1 LPTATAEPELA
12 TAPGKMS
19 DRLLARSAPDDGV
32 VTLTLDRPDK
42 KNALSIAL
50 RDEVSDALDDL
61 TGDDAVK
68 TVVVTGA
75 GDVFSAGFDLREFQQ
90 PELTDRLWAS
100 SDRFHATVLRFPLP
114 IVAAVNGPAIA
125 GGFDLAVMSDMRIAA
140 ETARFSHPEIEF
152 GDVVYGPLHDIVGG
166 GVARELCFTGRVV
179 EAPEAKALGLVSSV
193 VPPDRLADE
202 VARFT
207 AMIGRA
213 PREVI
218 LRTKAKAVR
227 RARVVESN
235 TLDL

>member
-1 LPTATAEPELA
+1 V
-12 TAPGKMS
+12 S
-19 DRLLARSAPDDGV
+19 DRLLLSTAPDDGV
-32 VTLTLDRPDK
+32 VTLTLNRPDR

-50 RDEVSDALDDL
+50 RDEVSDALDEL
-61 TGDDAVK
+61 AVDDAVK
-68 TVVVTGA
+68 TVVMTGA
-75 GDVFSAGFDLREFQQ
+75 GDVFCAGFDLREFQQ

-100 SDRFHATVLRFPLP
+100 SDRFHGTVLRFPLP
-114 IVAAVNGPAIA
+114 IVAAVNGPAIG
-125 GGFDLAVMSDMRIAA
+125 GGFDLAVMSDLRIAA

-152 GDVVYGPLHDIVGG
+152 GDVVYGPLHDLVGG

-179 EAPEAKALGLVSSV
+179 EAQEAKAFDLVSSV
-193 VPPDRLADE
+193 VPVDGLVEE

-213 PREVI
+213 PRDVI
-218 LRTKAKAVR
+218 MRTKAKATR

>member
-1 LPTATAEPELA
+1 VSEPLVLR
-12 TAPGKMS
+12 TAPE
-19 DRLLARSAPDDGV
+19 DGV
-32 VTLTLDRPDK
+32 VTLTLNRVDK

-50 RDEVSDALDDL
+50 RDEMSDALDDL
-61 TGDDAVK
+61 AVDEAVT
-68 TVVVTGA
+68 TVVITGA

-90 PELTDRLWAS
+90 PELADQLWAS

-114 IVAAVNGPAIA
+114 LVAAVNGPAIA
-125 GGFDLAVMSDMRIAA
+125 GGFDLAVMCDLRIAA

-166 GVARELCFTGRVV
+166 GVARELAFTGRVV
-179 EAPEAKALGLVSSV
+179 DAQEAKALGLVSSV
-193 VPPDRLADE
+193 VSAEGLADE
-202 VARFT
+202 VGRFT

-213 PREVI
+213 PRDVI

-235 TLDL
+235 TLDI